1 MFDIKSFLSNLPH
14 APGVYQMLGMEKKV
28 LYVGKAR
35 DLRKRLTSY
44 FSAKL
49 KDVKTISLL
58 KYVQDIDIT
67 VTHSENEAI
76 LLECNLIK
84 KHKPRYN
91 VLLRDDKSYPY
102 IVITQAHPYPRIDL
116 YRGSKKRQPGL
127 YFGPYPHVSA
137 VRETI
142 HLLQKIF
149 QIRTCQDA
157 FFTGRSRPCLHYQI
171 GRCAGPCTQLIS
183 KEDYQRNVQRA
194 ALFLRGKN
202 DEIIAELQEHMEQA
216 VKMLNYELAAHYRD
230 QIAVLREIQERQY
243 VSVGQGYA
251 DIIGIAIQAGV
262 TCIQLLVIRHG
273 GMLGSRSYFPN
284 VPTACSLEELYTAF
298 ITQHYLSDAM
308 DVASIPREIHVSV
321 DLPDAISLCQVL
333 AEKAQHKVMIVR
345 PKRGGQKKWLDI
357 AKNSAQQSLA
367 AKLLNKTN
375 IHERMTALQQ
385 AIHYHG
391 KIQRIECFD
400 ISHSQGEATVASCV
414 VFNKQ
419 GPVNSEYRYFNIS
432 DVTPGDDIAAMHQ
445 VLMRRFKRLQKEQI
459 ALPDVV
465 LIDGGLPQLSA
476 AQRALNELSIT
487 SVMLIGVAKGVAR
500 KPGEEVLYFTH
511 RQALRL
517 PADSLALHFIQQIR
531 DEAHRFAITR
541 HRSRRDK
548 IRRTSVLESIPGVGL
563 KRRQQLL
570 RYFGGIQG
578 LNRASLEELT
588 RVPGISSSLAE
599 RIFAA
604 LHHAAL

>member
-1 MFDIKSFLSNLPH
+1 
-14 APGVYQMLGMEKKV
+14 MESADARLLKEWLTERKGKKV
-28 LYVGKAR
+28 EVIYPQRGDKVRLVEMAQKNAENAYLVSRVHEVDFAR
-35 DLRKRLTSY
+35 TLHSLKETL
-44 FSAKL
+44 KL
-49 KDVKTISLL
+49 K
-58 KYVQDIDIT
+58 QMP
-67 VTHSENEAI
+67 E
-76 LLECNLIK
+76 
-84 KHKPRYN
+84 
-91 VLLRDDKSYPY
+91 
-102 IVITQAHPYPRIDL
+102 
-116 YRGSKKRQPGL
+116 
-127 YFGPYPHVSA
+127 
-137 VRETI
+137 
-142 HLLQKIF
+142 
-149 QIRTCQDA
+149 
-157 FFTGRSRPCLHYQI
+157 
-171 GRCAGPCTQLIS
+171 
-183 KEDYQRNVQRA
+183 
-194 ALFLRGKN
+194 
-202 DEIIAELQEHMEQA
+202 
-216 VKMLNYELAAHYRD
+216 
-230 QIAVLREIQERQY
+230 
-243 VSVGQGYA
+243 
-251 DIIGIAIQAGV
+251 
-262 TCIQLLVIRHG
+262 
-273 GMLGSRSYFPN
+273 
-284 VPTACSLEELYTAF
+284 
-298 ITQHYLSDAM
+298 
-308 DVASIPREIHVSV
+308 
-321 DLPDAISLCQVL
+321 
-333 AEKAQHKVMIVR
+333 
-345 PKRGGQKKWLDI
+345 
-357 AKNSAQQSLA
+357 
-367 AKLLNKTN
+367 
-375 IHERMTALQQ
+375 
-385 AIHYHG
+385 
-391 KIQRIECFD
+391 RIECFD